1 MGDADMT
8 MQTQNW
14 DTLVVGL
21 GQTGLS
27 VARHL
32 QARGVAFAVVDS
44 RVNPPGKAEL
54 LAEFPQT
61 PYHFGVFA
69 EATAWFASA
78 ATLVVSPGIAIATP
92 EIHAAG
98 ERGAAIIGD
107 IELFVREAPAPVI
120 AITGSNGKS
129 SVTTLV
135 DLMAQKAG
143 MKSYAGGN
151 LGYAALDLLAQPMP
165 DLYVMELSSFQLE
178 TTQSLR
184 AIAAVVLNVSE
195 DHMDRYPSFA
205 DYAAAKQVAYQH
217 CGCAVANRDDAVVM
231 AMLSGSSLDKGRLG
245 GVSFGLD
252 IPTDGQYGLREHAG
266 KRWLAKGETLLL
278 AVDEMKLPGE
288 HNYANALAALALGE
302 AAGIPLDGMLAALR
316 EFTGLAHRTQWI
328 RERAGVNWYNDSK
341 GTNVGATLA
350 ALAGLPGKTVL
361 IAGGQGKGA
370 DFSPLRAVAMA
381 KARALVLIGEDR
393 NKIADVV
400 EGYAPYVFA
409 HDMAD
414 AVAIAAALAQ
424 AGDNVLLSPACASFD
439 MFKSYVHRGDV
450 FTAEVRSLP

>member
-1 MGDADMT
+1 MT
-8 MQTQNW
+8 IQMHNW

-32 QARGVAFAVVDS
+32 KARGVAFAVVDS
-44 RVNPPGKAEL
+44 RANPPGKAEL

-61 PYHFGVFA
+61 PYHFGAFPESA
-69 EATAWFASA
+69 DWFASA
-78 ATLVVSPGIAIATP
+78 ATLVISPGIAIATP

-151 LGYAALDLLAQPMP
+151 LGYAALDLLVQPTP
-165 DLYVMELSSFQLE
+165 DVYVMELSSFQLE

-184 AIAAVVLNVSE
+184 AVAAVVLNVSE

-205 DYAAAKQVAYQH
+205 DYAAAKQVVYQH
-217 CGCAVANRDDAVVM
+217 CGCAVVNRDDAVVM
-231 AMLSGSSLDKGRLG
+231 AMLTNLTDAERSRS
-245 GVSFGLD
+245 VSFGLD

-278 AVDEMKLPGE
+278 AVSEMKLPGE

-302 AAGIPLDGMLAALR
+302 AAGISMDGMLAALR
-316 EFTGLAHRTQWI
+316 EFTGLAHRTQWV

-361 IAGGQGKGA
+361 IAGGQGKDA

-409 HDMAD
+409 QDMAD
-414 AVAIAAALAQ
+414 AVAIAAELAQ
-424 AGDNVLLSPACASFD
+424 VGDNVLLSPACASFD
-439 MFKSYVHRGDV
+439 MFNSYVHRGEV
-450 FTAEVRSLP
+450 FSAEVRGLP

>member
-1 MGDADMT
+1 MT
-8 MQTQNW
+8 MQMHNW

-44 RVNPPGKAEL
+44 RANPPGKAEL

-61 PYHFGVFA
+61 PYHFGAFA
-69 EATAWFASA
+69 EAAAWFASA

-107 IELFVREAPAPVI
+107 IELFVREASAPVI

-165 DLYVMELSSFQLE
+165 DVYVMELSSFQLE

-184 AIAAVVLNVSE
+184 AVAAVVLNVSE

-205 DYAAAKQVAYQH
+205 DYAAAKQVSYQNS
-217 CGCAVANRDDAVVM
+217 GCAVVNRDDPVVM
-231 AMLSGSSLDKGRLG
+231 AMLSQVECGCS
-245 GVSFGLD
+245 VSFGLD

-278 AVDEMKLPGE
+278 AVDEMRLPGE

-316 EFTGLAHRTQWI
+316 EFSGLAHRTQWV

-414 AVAIAAALAQ
+414 AVAIAAELAQ
-424 AGDNVLLSPACASFD
+424 SGDNVLLSPACASFD

-450 FTAEVRSLP
+450 FSAEVRSLP

>member
-1 MGDADMT
+1 MGNVNMA
-8 MQTQNW
+8 MQANNW
-14 DTLVVGL
+14 KTLVVGV

-32 QARGVAFAVVDS
+32 QACGVAFAVVDS
-44 RVNPPGKAEL
+44 RSNPPGKDEL
-54 LAEFPQT
+54 LAEFPQA
-61 PYHFGVFA
+61 PYAFGAFA
-69 EATAWFASA
+69 DAQELFAA
-78 ATLVVSPGIAIATP
+78 AQTLVVSPGIAVATP
-92 EIHAAG
+92 EIHAAA
-98 ERGAAIIGD
+98 ERGAEIIGD
-107 IELFVREAPAPVI
+107 IELFVREAQAPVI

-151 LGYAALDLLAQPMP
+151 LGYAALDLLQQPVP

-184 AIAAVVLNVSE
+184 AVSAVVLNVSE
-195 DHMDRYPSFA
+195 DHMDRYASYA
-205 DYAAAKQVAYQH
+205 DYAAAKQVVYH
-217 CGCAVANRDDAVVM
+217 NCGCAVVNRDDPLVM
-231 AMLSGSSLDKGRLG
+231 AMVSGSSPDKGRLG
-245 GVSFGLD
+245 GVSFGLNV
-252 IPTDGQYGLREHAG
+252 PAEGQYGIREHDG

-278 AVDEMKLPGE
+278 ATDAMKLPGE
-288 HNYANALAALALGE
+288 HNYANALASLALGE
-302 AAGIPLDGMLAALR
+302 AAGIPLEGMLAALR
-316 EFTGLAHRTQWI
+316 EFTGLSHRTQWV
-328 RERAGVNWYNDSK
+328 RERNGVNWYNDSK

-370 DFSPLRAVAMA
+370 DFAPLKPVAA
-381 KARALVLIGEDR
+381 EKARALVLIGEDR
-393 NKIADVV
+393 NQIAAVV

-409 HDMAD
+409 ADMQEAVQVAAD
-414 AVAIAAALAQ
+414 LAQ

-439 MFKSYVHRGDV
+439 MFKGYAHRGDV
-450 FTAEVRSLP
+450 FSKAVRGLP

>member
-1 MGDADMT
+1 MDSASMT
-8 MQTQNW
+8 TQTDNW
-14 DTLVVGL
+14 NTLIVGL

-44 RVNPPGKAEL
+44 RANPPGKDDL
-54 LAEFPQT
+54 LANFPT
-61 PYHFGVFA
+61 APCHFGAFA
-69 EATAWFASA
+69 EASDLFAQA
-78 ATLVVSPGIAIATP
+78 ATLVVSPGIAVATP
-92 EIHAAG
+92 EIHAAR
-98 ERGAAIIGD
+98 ERGAEIIGD
-107 IELFVREAPAPVI
+107 IELFVREAKAPVI

-129 SVTTLV
+129 SVTTLL

-143 MKSYAGGN
+143 MASYAGGN
-151 LGYAALDLLAQPMP
+151 LGYAALDMLTQPVP

-205 DYAAAKQVAYQH
+205 DYAAAKQVSYQN
-217 CGCAVANRDDAVVM
+217 CGCAVVNRDDPVVM
-231 AMLSGSSLDKGRLG
+231 AMLAGAERSRSI
-245 GVSFGLD
+245 SFGLD
-252 IPTDGQYGLREHAG
+252 IPTDGQYGIREHDG
-266 KRWLAKGETLLL
+266 KRWLAKGENRLL

-288 HNYANALAALALGE
+288 HNQANALAALALGE

-316 EFTGLAHRTQWI
+316 EFTGLPHRTQWV
-328 RERAGVNWYNDSK
+328 RERNGVNWYNDSK

-370 DFSPLRAVAMA
+370 DFSPLRPVAA
-381 KARALVLIGEDR
+381 EKARAVILIGEDR
-393 NKIADVV
+393 NKIADVL
-400 EGYAPYVFA
+400 EGQVVYLLAQS
-409 HDMAD
+409 MED
-414 AVAIAAALAQ
+414 AVELAAELALL
-424 AGDNVLLSPACASFD
+424 GDNVLLSPACASFD
-439 MFKSYVHRGDV
+439 MFKGFAHRGDV
-450 FTAEVRSLP
+450 FSEAVRRLP

>member
-1 MGDADMT
+1 MT
-8 MQTQNW
+8 TQAHHW
-14 DTLVVGL
+14 QTLVVGL

-32 QARGVAFAVVDS
+32 QARGVTFAVVDS
-44 RVNPPGKAEL
+44 RANPPGKAEWL
-54 LAEFPQT
+54 VEFPET
-61 PYHFGVFA
+61 PYHFGAFA
-69 EATAWFASA
+69 DAAEWFASA

-92 EIHAAG
+92 EIAAAG
-98 ERGAAIIGD
+98 KRGAALIGD
-107 IELFVREAPAPVI
+107 IELFVREAQAPVI

-143 MKSYAGGN
+143 LKSYAGGN
-151 LGYAALDLLAQPMP
+151 LGYSALDLLEQPTP

-178 TTQSLR
+178 TTHSLH
-184 AIAAVVLNVSE
+184 AVSAVVLNVSE

-205 DYAAAKQVAYQH
+205 DYATTKQIAYQH
-217 CGCAVANRDDAVVM
+217 CGCAVVNRDDAVVI
-231 AMLSGSSLDKGRLG
+231 AMLDGVKASYS
-245 GVSFGLD
+245 VSFGLN
-252 IPTDGQYGLREHAG
+252 IPTDGQYGIREQDG

-278 AVDEMKLPGE
+278 AVDAMKLPGE
-288 HNYANALAALALGE
+288 HNNANALAALALGE

-316 EFTGLAHRTQWI
+316 EFTGLSHRTQWV

-370 DFSPLRAVAMA
+370 DFAPLRSVAA
-381 KARALVLIGEDR
+381 EKARALVLIGEDR
-393 NKIADVV
+393 AKLAAVV

-409 HDMAD
+409 SDMAE
-414 AVAIAAALAQ
+414 AVAVASDLAQ
-424 AGDNVLLSPACASFD
+424 VGDNVLLSPACASFD
-439 MFKSYVHRGDV
+439 MFKGYAHRGDV
-450 FTAEVRSLP
+450 FSDAVRSLP

>member
-1 MGDADMT
+1 MT
-8 MQTQNW
+8 MQMHNW

-44 RVNPPGKAEL
+44 RANPPGKAEL

-61 PYHFGVFA
+61 PYHFGAFA
-69 EATAWFASA
+69 EAADWFASA

-107 IELFVREAPAPVI
+107 IELFVRETQAPVI

-151 LGYAALDLLAQPMP
+151 LGYAALDLLAQPTP

-184 AIAAVVLNVSE
+184 AISAVVLNVSE

-217 CGCAVANRDDAVVM
+217 CGCAVVNRDDAVVM
-231 AMLSGSSLDKGRLG
+231 AMLADLTDAERSRS
-245 GVSFGLD
+245 VSFGLD

-278 AVDEMKLPGE
+278 AVDAMKLPGE

-316 EFTGLAHRTQWI
+316 EFSGLAHRTQWV

-393 NKIADVV
+393 NKIADMV

-414 AVAIAAALAQ
+414 AVAIAAELAQ

>member
-1 MGDADMT
+1 MT
-8 MQTQNW
+8 MQMHNW

-32 QARGVAFAVVDS
+32 QTRGVAFAVVDS
-44 RVNPPGKAEL
+44 RANPPGKAEL

-61 PYHFGVFA
+61 PYHFGAFA
-69 EATAWFASA
+69 EAAGWFASA

-92 EIHAAG
+92 EIRAAG

-143 MKSYAGGN
+143 MRSYAGGN
-151 LGYAALDLLAQPMP
+151 LGYAALDLLAQPTP
-165 DLYVMELSSFQLE
+165 DVYVMELSSFQLE

-184 AIAAVVLNVSE
+184 AVAAVVLNVSE

-205 DYAAAKQVAYQH
+205 DYAAAKQVVYQH
-217 CGCAVANRDDAVVM
+217 CGCAVVNRDDPVVM
-231 AMLSGSSLDKGRLG
+231 AMLSQVECGNR
-245 GVSFGLD
+245 VSFGLD

-316 EFTGLAHRTQWI
+316 EFTGLAHRTQWV

-414 AVAIAAALAQ
+414 AVAIAAELAQ
-424 AGDNVLLSPACASFD
+424 VGDNVLLSPACASFD

-450 FTAEVRSLP
+450 FSAEVRSLP

>member
-1 MGDADMT
+1 MT
-8 MQTQNW
+8 MQMHNW

-44 RVNPPGKAEL
+44 RLTPPGKDEL

-61 PYHFGVFA
+61 PYHFGAFA
-69 EATAWFASA
+69 EAAAWFASA

-98 ERGAAIIGD
+98 ECGAAIIGD

-151 LGYAALDLLAQPMP
+151 LGYAALDLLAQPTP
-165 DLYVMELSSFQLE
+165 DVYVMELSSFQLE

-184 AIAAVVLNVSE
+184 AVAAVVLNVSE

-205 DYAAAKQVAYQH
+205 DYAATKQVAYQH
-217 CGCAVANRDDAVVM
+217 CGCAVVNRDDAVVM
-231 AMLSGSSLDKGRLG
+231 AMLADLTDAERSRS
-245 GVSFGLD
+245 VSFGLD

-288 HNYANALAALALGE
+288 HNYANVLAALALGE
-302 AAGIPLDGMLAALR
+302 AAGIPLEGMLAALR
-316 EFTGLAHRTQWI
+316 EFTGLAHRTQWV

-393 NKIADVV
+393 HKIADVV

-414 AVAIAAALAQ
+414 AVAIAAELAQ

-450 FTAEVRSLP
+450 FSAEVRSLP